1 MHARELGAFHATRRH
16 DVRSSVLFVGQTV
29 RARIGSRWLPGVV
42 EAVCKEPNSYSVRL
56 VDGRVFRR
64 TRWAINNVQ
73 APTSSTASATQVR
86 SLRFPEVHAE
96 VLSSAAAH
104 QQAGVELT
112 TLATPS
118 TRTRSSLTH
127 TAPAGSTG
135 VGEAMVNPPEAMLS
149 STAFQ
154 LPQQFEIP
162 SSIGGP
168 FSSPVSSGRLEPMRT
183 RSGRPYSRQPAQ

>member
-1 MHARELGAFHATRRH
+1 MRAGQGVAAFHATRRH
-16 DVRSSVLFVGQTV
+16 DVRSSVLFDGQTV
-29 RARIGSRWLPGVV
+29 RTRIGSRWLPGLV
-42 EAVCKEPNSYSVRL
+42 EAVCKEPSSYSVRL
-56 VDGRVFRR
+56 VDGRFFCR

-104 QQAGVELT
+104 QQAGVEFT

-135 VGEAMVNPPEAMLS
+135 VGEAIVGPPEAMSS
-149 STAFQ
+149 STAVQ

-162 SSIGGP
+162 SP
-168 FSSPVSSGRLEPMRT
+168 MAVRLAV
-183 RSGRPYSRQPAQ
+183 Q